1 MSLRTDRIAHQLQQ
15 EVARVLRDEVTDRR
29 VKMVTVL
36 RVDVAPDLS
45 NAVVGW
51 SLFEGDGEPDFD
63 EIDEVEDGLESAS
76 SYIRRKI
83 AASLNLRRTP
93 ALRFEYDPS
102 LRLAGETMEILQ
114 EIAVADETAEADEAI
129 DTQESAPA
137 QEAAEVQEIAD
148 VEETK
153 S

>member
-1 MSLRTDRIAHQLQQ
+1 MSLRTDRIANQLQ
-15 EVARVLRDEVTDRR
+15 EEISRVLRDEVTDHRI
-29 VKMVTVL
+29 KMVTVL

-51 SLFEGDGEPDFD
+51 SLFEKDGEPDFD
-63 EIDEVEDGLESAS
+63 EIDEIESGLESAA

-93 ALRFEYDPS
+93 ALRFNYDPS

-114 EIAVADETAEADEAI
+114 EIADDREAEEEP
-129 DTQESAPA
+129 TN
-137 QEAAEVQEIAD
+137 
-148 VEETK
+148 VEET
-153 S
+153 

>member
-29 VKMVTVL
+29 IKMVTVL
-36 RVDVAPDLS
+36 SVDVAPDLS

-51 SLFEGDGEPDFD
+51 SLFEADGEPDFD
-63 EIDEVEDGLESAS
+63 EIDEIEDGLQSAS

-93 ALRFEYDPS
+93 ALRFHYDPS

-114 EIAVADETAEADEAI
+114 EIAEVDGTAEADETAPADETAEAEEA
-129 DTQESAPA
+129 
-137 QEAAEVQEIAD
+137 QEIAD